1 MRKKDALAY
10 YDDNGAALGRAIGV
24 TRVTVHEWPPVIPLE
39 PARAL
44 EIVTQGDL
52 KVDESL
58 YPRLKLAK
66 RLLQQRLR
74 VAA

>member
-10 YDDNGAALGRAIGV
+10 FQGNGAALGRAIDV
-24 TRVTVHEWPPVIPLE
+24 TRVTVHEWPAVIPLE

-44 EIVTQGDL
+44 EIVTEGKL
-52 KVDESL
+52 KVNESL

-66 RLLQQRLR
+66 RLLAERL
-74 VAA
+74 AA

>member
-10 YDDNGAALGRAIGV
+10 FGNNGAALGRAINV
-24 TRVTVHEWPPVIPLE
+24 SRVTVHEWPPVIPLE

-44 EIVTQGDL
+44 EIVTQGEL
-52 KVDESL
+52 KINESL

-66 RLLQQRLR
+66 RLLLLRQR
-74 VAA
+74 AAA